1 MKTTALIV
9 AAGSSVRFGGPIPKQ
24 FMPIN
29 WRPLLAWTVERFDK
43 AQSISDIIVVVAE
56 DQLIYVADKI
66 LFPYK
71 LTKPL
76 KIVPGGVTRQE
87 SVLRGLEQVPVST
100 KLVAIH
106 DGARPLTSP
115 HDIDAVVDL
124 AGREKA
130 AILAVRVP
138 DTVKRVKDDYI
149 LSTQDRNDLWL
160 AQTPQVFD
168 YDLIIEA
175 HRRVARDGVVVTDDA
190 ALVEA
195 SGFKVRVVEPKLAN
209 FKVTTREDLRAA
221 EAMLKG
227 ELGE

>member
-1 MKTTALIV
+1 MKTTAVIV
-9 AAGSSVRFGGPIPKQ
+9 AAGTSVRFGGPVPKQ
-24 FMPIN
+24 FMPMN
-29 WRPLLAWTVERFDK
+29 GRPLLTWTVERFDK
-43 AQSISDIIVVVAE
+43 TQLISDIILVVAQE
-56 DQLIYVADKI
+56 QLVWVAEKVV
-66 LFPYK
+66 FPYRFK
-71 LTKPL
+71 KPV
-76 KIVPGGVTRQE
+76 KITRGGASRQE
-87 SVLRGLEQVPVST
+87 SVLMGLEATPVST

-115 HDIDAVVDL
+115 RDIDAVIEL

-138 DTVKRVKDDYI
+138 DTVKRVKDSYV

-175 HRRVARDGVVVTDDA
+175 HRRAARDGVTVTDDA

-195 SGFKVRVVEPKLAN
+195 SGFKVRAVEPRLAN

-227 ELGE
+227 ELDE

>member
-1 MKTTALIV
+1 M
-9 AAGSSVRFGGPIPKQ
+9 RFGGPVPKQ
-24 FMPIN
+24 FMPVN
-29 WRPLLAWTVERFDK
+29 GRPLLTWTVERFDRAK
-43 AQSISDIIVVVAE
+43 LISEIILVVAE
-56 DQLIYVADKI
+56 EQVIWVAEKVV
-66 LFPYK
+66 FPYK
-71 LTKPL
+71 FKKPVA
-76 KIVPGGVTRQE
+76 ITAGGATRQQ
-87 SVLRGLEQVPVST
+87 SVVRGLEAAPVST
-100 KLVAIH
+100 NLVAIH

-115 HDIDAVVDL
+115 EDIDAVVEL

-138 DTVKRVKDDYI
+138 DTVKRVKDSYV

-175 HRRVARDGVVVTDDA
+175 HRRAARDGVAVTDDA

-195 SGFKVRVVEPKLAN
+195 GGFKVRVVEPKLAN

-227 ELGE
+227 GLDE